1 MINYYDLLDIS
12 ENATAEEIDAKIK
25 SEINRWRKRT
35 NAPSPERQR
44 EANER
49 MEYLRQAQEIL
60 LDPTKRRAY
69 DEELRGSSQESIPNR
84 EEQRTTGND
93 GNDQQVREL
102 YDRYNFYLDE
112 ENYGEAIEIAKQLTR
127 LQPNNPYAWHDLAYA
142 NYQWDNYADARY
154 EINHTL
160 SLKQNEAYFFQT
172 AHNIYFNSPDISEQ
186 ESLQKAKEYIQ
197 KAIALD
203 PENPAYQAN
212 LASVYYDE
220 GYYNDAINILE
231 PTLSK
236 GNITDYGREILS
248 RSYIRK
254 VENECSVPVSY
265 NNGSLRYYFTDPGNI
280 STANEYLEKARSLA
294 QLQRTEDRI
303 HELSNAANR
312 ALKYQNNYKYLILL
326 AIAALWFISALDG
339 LKLFQILIS
348 GGIGYFAWTKFRVPV
363 YKLNADY
370 VRSLP

>member
-1 MINYYDLLDIS
+1 MVNYYVLLDIS

-49 MEYLRQAQEIL
+49 LEYLRQAQEIL
-60 LDPTKRRAY
+60 LDPVKRSAY
-69 DEELRGSSQESIPNR
+69 DEELHKAHQESRENQ
-84 EEQRTTGND
+84 EEQASTGRE
-93 GNDQQVREL
+93 GQDQEVAAL

-127 LQPNNPYAWHDLAYA
+127 LLPNDPYAWHDLAYA
-142 NYQWDNYADARY
+142 NYRWDNFSAARY

-172 AHNIYFNSPDISEQ
+172 AFNIYFHSPDLPLE
-186 ESLQKAKEYIQ
+186 EKLEKAKEYIQ
-197 KAIALD
+197 KAISLD
-203 PENPAYQAN
+203 PAYPSYQED
-212 LASVYYDE
+212 LAAVNYDE
-220 GYYNDAINILE
+220 GYYNTSINLLE
-231 PTLSK
+231 PLLSK
-236 GNITDYGREILS
+236 GSISNYGKEILS
-248 RSYIRK
+248 RSYVQK
-254 VENECSVPVSY
+254 VENEYSVPVSY
-265 NNGSLRYYFTDPGNI
+265 QNGSVRHYFTEPGKI
-280 STANEYLEKARSLA
+280 SRAKEFLEKALTLA
-294 QLQRTEDRI
+294 QVPGTKKHIR
-303 HELSNAANR
+303 ELSHSADH

-326 AIAALWFISALDG
+326 AIAALWFIAALDG

-348 GGIGYFAWTKFRVPV
+348 GGIGYFAWTKFRVPI

-370 VRSLP
+370 VKTLR

>member
-12 ENATAEEIDAKIK
+12 ENATAEEIDAKTK
-25 SEINRWRKRT
+25 TEINRWRKRT

-49 MEYLRQAQEIL
+49 MENIRQAKEIL
-60 LDPTKRRAY
+60 HDTKKRRAY
-69 DEELRGSSQESIPNR
+69 DEELRGSSQESIPNQ

-186 ESLQKAKEYIQ
+186 DSLQKVTEYIQ
-197 KAIALD
+197 KEKVI
-203 PENPAYQAN
+203 
-212 LASVYYDE
+212 
-220 GYYNDAINILE
+220 ILE
-231 PTLSK
+231 NT
-236 GNITDYGREILS
+236 TYQD
-248 RSYIRK
+248 
-254 VENECSVPVSY
+254 
-265 NNGSLRYYFTDPGNI
+265 NI
-280 STANEYLEKARSLA
+280 SIY
-294 QLQRTEDRI
+294 
-303 HELSNAANR
+303 
-312 ALKYQNNYKYLILL
+312 Y
-326 AIAALWFISALDG
+326 
-339 LKLFQILIS
+339 
-348 GGIGYFAWTKFRVPV
+348 
-363 YKLNADY
+363 
-370 VRSLP
+370 